1 MGGSLRLGAAHIE
14 LQTTGKHEF
23 KGPSKVLLK
32 IYSGFQTLPNSNLQ
46 RESSLYTGCKP
57 VYLKLQLYK

>member
-1 MGGSLRLGAAHIE
+1 MRGSLRSETAHIE

-23 KGPSKVLLK
+23 KGPSKVLLR

-46 RESSLYTGCKP
+46 KESSLYIDCKP
-57 VYLKLQLYK
+57 VDLKLQLYK